1 MHTTAPAAA
10 KASSNYDLKEDIR
23 AYWSKRSETF
33 DLACGHKIRGD
44 REFAG
49 WVELISSY
57 WQPRPGARALE
68 LASGTGEVTRVL
80 LALGLEVD
88 AVDFSEP
95 MLARAR
101 VKHAGA
107 LVRFHLGDAENT
119 MMPDGHYDLA
129 ICRHL
134 VWTLVDPQRALA
146 DWLRTLK
153 PGGTL
158 IIVDGDWVTPS
169 VKAKALS
176 KIAGWLDSVT
186 GSAMA
191 WDSAAHQRII
201 AQVHFRDGLTVSKL
215 STMLERGGYGEI
227 RSTSL
232 SGIKKLQFET
242 ASWAERLRLIASMDK
257 AFIVAARKPG

>member
-1 MHTTAPAAA
+1 MDTTAPAAA
-10 KASSNYDLKEDIR
+10 RAGHNYDLKEDIR

-33 DLACGHKIRGD
+33 DLSCGHKIRGD

-49 WVELISSY
+49 WVDLISSY

-88 AVDFSEP
+88 AIDFSEQ

-101 VKHAGA
+101 AKHAGA
-107 LVRFHLGDAENT
+107 PVRFHLGDAENT

-134 VWTLVDPQRALA
+134 VWTLVDPERALA
-146 DWLRTLK
+146 DWFRTLK

-158 IIVDGDWVTPS
+158 VIVDGDWVTPS
-169 VKAKALS
+169 VKAKALG
-176 KIAGWLDSVT
+176 KIAGWLDRLT
-186 GSAMA
+186 GSAMP

-201 AQVHFRDGLTVSKL
+201 EQVHFRDGLTIPKL
-215 STMLERGGYGEI
+215 TAMLERGGYGEI
-227 RSTSL
+227 RSASL
-232 SGIKKLQFET
+232 AGIKQLQFET

-257 AFIVAARKPG
+257 AFIVVARKSG